1 VNYIGFQDPK
11 DFLIAYEDMLDFL
24 QDQSNWISME
34 QELSLKGVKAM
45 TFYDVVL
52 DYILMDA
59 FEDIESPPSSVMA
72 VVQNRW
78 LSNGFKE
85 TVCILSLR
93 IHLQQVQALF
103 VLCAKGLEKES
114 G

>member
-1 VNYIGFQDPK
+1 
-11 DFLIAYEDMLDFL
+11 MLDFL
-24 QDQSNWISME
+24 QDECNWVSME

-59 FEDIESPPSSVMA
+59 FEDLESPPSSVTA

-85 TVCILSLR
+85 TVCTSGYLSCTWGTDNVR
-93 IHLQQVQALF
+93 FA
-103 VLCAKGLEKES
+103 CS
-114 G
+114 

>member
-1 VNYIGFQDPK
+1 
-11 DFLIAYEDMLDFL
+11 MLEFL
-24 QDQSNWISME
+24 QDHSNWISIE

-45 TFYDVVL
+45 TFYDIVL

-78 LSNGFKE
+78 LSSGFKE
-85 TVCILSLR
+85 SVCMLTLR
-93 IHLQQVQALF
+93 ICLH
-103 VLCAKGLEKES
+103 
-114 G
+114 